1 MRKNRYTLPIIIL
14 ILSIITCFT
23 VDILYSSFRGRSSI
37 DYKVLP
43 LNTTITWEGYNL
55 YSFVPIDYDDRRT
68 FYEKGLPISVY
79 TSDDTLDTIHF
90 KTIVEYG
97 IRKDRLV
104 FHIKDI
110 DDTDIYILRAKD
122 KLDAKIIRDYVIT
135 TDDFIH
141 DEYHWINLQ
150 AINMPWHMTNV
161 LMYYLG
167 VFGFIVSLLWIL
179 LLLFRKIQSRKKEY
193 VILIV
198 TLLVSGVYCQC
209 MDIYFFYKGCSMRSY
224 NYLLPFNTHIQS
236 MGDSYYF
243 EWISGGYCEFMSEGI
258 PLRVVTKDGQ
268 EQIINQKT
276 VLQYGFKRGELVYQ
290 IESIEGEKYYVRKID
305 NFNEYLISEDDIDK
319 NDYRWK
325 NLKLSIIDKILAI
338 VELIGLLCFVVS
350 GIFLVFYI
358 IEESIHSS
366 KMKQLCNGKIHITRK
381 TRI

>member
-14 ILSIITCFT
+14 ILSIITYFAA
-23 VDILYSSFRGRSSI
+23 DILLSFKGRSSI
-37 DYKVLP
+37 DYKLLP
-43 LNTTITWEGYNL
+43 LNTTITWEGYDL
-55 YSFVPIDYDDRRT
+55 YSFTPI
-68 FYEKGLPISVY
+68 YETDKCNFHEEGLPISVY
-79 TSDDTLDTIHF
+79 TPDDTRDTIHF

-97 IRKDRLV
+97 IRKDKLV

-110 DDTDIYILRAKD
+110 DDIDIYILRAKD
-122 KLDAKIIRDYVIT
+122 KLDANIIKDYVIT
-135 TDDFIH
+135 IDDFIH
-141 DEYHWINLQ
+141 DEYHWIKLQ
-150 AINMPWHMTNV
+150 ERNMPWFLIV

-167 VFGFIVSLLWIL
+167 VLGIIVFLLWIL
-179 LLLFRKIQSRKKEY
+179 LLLFRKIQSRKKEH

-198 TLLVSGVYCQC
+198 TLLASGVYCQC
-209 MDIYFFYKGCSMRSY
+209 MDIYLFYKGCSIRSY

-258 PLRVVTKDGQ
+258 PLRVITKDGQ
-268 EQIINQKT
+268 EQIVNQKT

-290 IESIEGEKYYVRKID
+290 IESIEGDKYYVRKID
-305 NFNEYLISEDDIDK
+305 KFNEYLISEDDIDR

-358 IEESIHSS
+358 IEENIHYS
-366 KMKQLCNGKIHITRK
+366 KIKQSCNGKIHITRK

>member
-23 VDILYSSFRGRSSI
+23 ADILYSPRGRSSI

-110 DDTDIYILRAKD
+110 DDIDIYILRAKN
-122 KLDAKIIRDYVIT
+122 KLDANIIRDYVIT

-150 AINMPWHMTNV
+150 EINMPWHMTNV

-167 VFGFIVSLLWIL
+167 VFGIIVSLLWVL

-198 TLLVSGVYCQC
+198 SLLVSGVYCQC
-209 MDIYFFYKGCSMRSY
+209 MDIYLFYKGCSMRSY

-243 EWISGGYCEFMSEGI
+243 EWISRGYCEFMSEGI

-268 EQIINQKT
+268 EQFINQKT

-305 NFNEYLISEDDIDK
+305 KFNEYLISEDDIDK

-325 NLKLSIIDKILAI
+325 NFKLSIVDKILAI
-338 VELIGLLCFVVS
+338 VELLGLLCFVVS
-350 GIFLVFYI
+350 GIFLVVYI
-358 IEESIHSS
+358 IEEIIRPN
-366 KMKQLCNGKIHITRK
+366 KMKLLCNGKIHITRK